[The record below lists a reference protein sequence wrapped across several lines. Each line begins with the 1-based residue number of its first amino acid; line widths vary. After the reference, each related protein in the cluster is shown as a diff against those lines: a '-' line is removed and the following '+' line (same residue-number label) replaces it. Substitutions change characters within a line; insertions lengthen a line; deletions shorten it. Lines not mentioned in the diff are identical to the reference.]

1 MVLLCILGP
10 MRHRHEM
17 LEVLSTRKVDVDNT
31 IREDEIV
38 AIFTRFVEG
47 MSAKASAFLHIN
59 VIVLH

>member
-1 MVLLCILGP
+1 